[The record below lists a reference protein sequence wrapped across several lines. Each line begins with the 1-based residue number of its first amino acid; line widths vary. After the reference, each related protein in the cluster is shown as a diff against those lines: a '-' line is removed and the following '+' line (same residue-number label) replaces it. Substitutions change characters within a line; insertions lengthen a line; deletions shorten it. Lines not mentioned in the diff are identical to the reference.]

1 MRILLQHAKRSDEAR
16 GEMIKDMTWTAYL
29 YWMALILPP
38 LIVAQVITRLLY
50 LGLLWVAKRRQG

>member
-1 MRILLQHAKRSDEAR
+1 
-16 GEMIKDMTWTAYL
+16 MIKDMTWTAYL